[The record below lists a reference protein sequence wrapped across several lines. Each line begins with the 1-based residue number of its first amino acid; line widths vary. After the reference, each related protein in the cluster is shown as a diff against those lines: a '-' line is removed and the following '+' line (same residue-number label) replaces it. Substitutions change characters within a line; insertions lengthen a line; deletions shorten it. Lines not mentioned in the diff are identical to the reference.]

1 VVVGVG
7 DVVVAGADVD
17 EAAEDKEAVLVGEY
31 EVVRDNVDA
40 SIAPEL
46 IPADAVGSALVATV
60 MPLEFPAVAAPMVR
74 PDNVMVTAVVA
85 AMPTTAVVM
94 TMELP
99 EMTDAAVMVLTDVL
113 PAALAA
119 GLGVAA
125 KNPAG

>member
-1 VVVGVG
+1 MGVG
-7 DVVVAGADVD
+7 AVAVAGAAVD
-17 EAAEDKEAVLVGEY
+17 GAAEDGEAVVVVEY
-31 EVVRDNVDA
+31 EVVGGDVDA

-46 IPADAVGSALVATV
+46 TPADAVGSALVATV

-99 EMTDAAVMVLTDVL
+99 EMADVAVMVLKDVL